1 MISLD
6 SAWNLYLATRLHY
19 LKGYDAIKY
28 KGKIRYADKAQERP
42 DKILARASLTG
53 LTDKR
58 EVIEFCV
65 ANFLNENDNFLY
77 ESQDDATEF
86 YSEWK
91 KYWASV
97 DYMLRADISAIEIS
111 MYKSGYSLEEYMIHG
126 IHADVL
132 MNRIRRETL
141 CIITHQ
147 IPHALIYMKGFGA
160 ERMRDRVEKTL
171 PFIKNRLESIQI
183 DIKESLS

>member
-28 KGKIRYADKAQERP
+28 KGKIRSVDKAQERP
-42 DKILARASLTG
+42 DKVLARASLTD
-53 LTDKR
+53 LDDKR
-58 EVIEFCV
+58 EVIEFCI

-77 ESQDDATEF
+77 GCQEDAAEF
-86 YSEWK
+86 YAEWK
-91 KYWASV
+91 KYWGSV
-97 DYMLRADISAIEIS
+97 DYMLRADISAIEVS

-132 MNRIRRETL
+132 MNKVRRETL
-141 CIITHQ
+141 CILAYQ
-147 IPHALIYMKGFGA
+147 IPHSLIYMKGFGA
-160 ERMRDRVEKTL
+160 ERTRERVERTL
-171 PFIKNRLESIQI
+171 PFIQNRLNSIQI
-183 DIKESLS
+183 DIKEALS